1 MYLALYR
8 TWRPQRFDEVVGQQA
23 VVRTLKNA
31 LRANRL
37 AHAYL
42 FAGPRGT
49 GKTSLAKILAKAVNC
64 EHSVDGE
71 PCNSCAACIGIT
83 QGSIVDVVEMDAA
96 SNRGVDEI
104 RSVLEQV
111 RYAPTAV
118 RYKVYI
124 IDEVHMLTTEAFN
137 ALLKTL
143 EEPPAECLFLLATTD
158 VIKVPATIASRCQ
171 RFDLSRVASDLVV
184 ARLRE
189 VVKSL
194 NKDVEDAAL
203 WMIARVT
210 DGGMRDAL
218 SLLDQLLSY
227 EDGRVNVESVAEIIG
242 GIHSER
248 VGRLIGALLRGEP
261 SLFLAELSELWELGV
276 DASQLLGELVSYVRD
291 AIHLAL
297 GVEGADASTRV
308 HYDPT
313 FPVVVQQ
320 TDGGTLLRMLEALAL
335 AQSEIRH
342 QAQARVYFE
351 VVLLSLLPEATVES
365 TATVQGSEVRG
376 APSVEEGEVVR
387 LKEEIRALHA
397 RVAALEQASLR
408 RTGVSDRS
416 VSSPVGALPKM
427 RAAPPVSSSSP
438 EMRARGE
445 SQSNAGDRFSAEL
458 RENAAEASY
467 TVYAAP
473 PESAVSDAG
482 GEGDPALL
490 KRIQADWNQILDA
503 VREIRVQTRA
513 WLADGRPE
521 ELVGNTIYGRY
532 AHALHA
538 SHVMKQV
545 NLDLIEDV
553 LAKRYQRKLRY
564 VAISEDEWR
573 KRLPKAEEANDAP
586 PPSSRETWVEK
597 VVEWFGEDAVKIVD
611 E

>member
-1 MYLALYR
+1 MRTGCLMYLALYR

-64 EHSVDGE
+64 EQPADGE
-71 PCNSCAACIGIT
+71 PCNACAACVGIT

-143 EEPPAECLFLLATTD
+143 EEPPSECLFLLATTD

-184 ARLRE
+184 ARLRQ

-194 NKDVEDAAL
+194 DQDVEDAAL

-227 EDGRVNVESVAEIIG
+227 EEGRVDVESVTQLIG

-248 VGRLIGALLRGEP
+248 VGRLVGALLRNEP
-261 SLFLAELSELWELGV
+261 ALLLAELTELFGLGV
-276 DASQLLGELVSYVRD
+276 DATHLLGELVSYLRD
-291 AIHLAL
+291 GIHLAL
-297 GVEGADASTRV
+297 RVEGADASDRV

-320 TDGGTLLRMLEALAL
+320 TDGATLLRMLETLAL

-342 QAQARVYFE
+342 QAQASVYFE
-351 VVLLSLLPEATVES
+351 VVLLSLLSEKATVRS
-365 TATVQGSEVRG
+365 SAAITADEARG
-376 APSVEEGEVVR
+376 ARPEEQNEVTR

-397 RVAALEQASLR
+397 RVAALEQSPPRRAAPPTASVAPSL
-408 RTGVSDRS
+408 
-416 VSSPVGALPKM
+416 
-427 RAAPPVSSSSP
+427 RAAPPVPSSVLAERTQGVPPSERLPVERREDVADASVLSRSP
-438 EMRARGE
+438 SVEEALNGVDGE
-445 SQSNAGDRFSAEL
+445 S
-458 RENAAEASY
+458 
-467 TVYAAP
+467 
-473 PESAVSDAG
+473 
-482 GEGDPALL
+482 DPTLL

-503 VREIRVQTRA
+503 VREVRVQTRA

-521 ELVGNTIYGRY
+521 DMIGNTIYGRY

-545 NLDLIEDV
+545 NLELIEEV
-553 LAKRYQRKLRY
+553 LAKRYQRKLRF

-573 KRLPKAEEANDAP
+573 QRSPKAEVVDVTPPQKREA
-586 PPSSRETWVEK
+586 WVEK
-597 VVEWFGEDAVKIVD
+597 VVEWFGEDAVTVVD

>member
-64 EHSVDGE
+64 EQPADGE
-71 PCNSCAACIGIT
+71 PCNACAACVGIT

-143 EEPPAECLFLLATTD
+143 EEPPSECLFLLATTD

-184 ARLRE
+184 ARLRQ

-194 NKDVEDAAL
+194 DQDVEDAAL

-227 EDGRVNVESVAEIIG
+227 EEGRVDVESVTQLIG

-248 VGRLIGALLRGEP
+248 VGRLVGALLRNEP
-261 SLFLAELSELWELGV
+261 ALLLAELTELFGLGV
-276 DASQLLGELVSYVRD
+276 DATHLLGELVSYLRD
-291 AIHLAL
+291 GIHLAL
-297 GVEGADASTRV
+297 RVEGADASDRV

-320 TDGGTLLRMLEALAL
+320 TDGATLLRMLETLAL

-342 QAQARVYFE
+342 QAQASVYFE
-351 VVLLSLLPEATVES
+351 VVLLSLLSEKATVRS
-365 TATVQGSEVRG
+365 SAAITADEARG
-376 APSVEEGEVVR
+376 ARPEEQNEVTR

-397 RVAALEQASLR
+397 RVAALEQSPPRRAAPPTASVAPSL
-408 RTGVSDRS
+408 
-416 VSSPVGALPKM
+416 
-427 RAAPPVSSSSP
+427 RAAPPVPSSVLAERTQGVPPSERLSVERREDVADASVLSRSP
-438 EMRARGE
+438 SVEEALNGVDGE
-445 SQSNAGDRFSAEL
+445 S
-458 RENAAEASY
+458 
-467 TVYAAP
+467 
-473 PESAVSDAG
+473 
-482 GEGDPALL
+482 DPTLL

-503 VREIRVQTRA
+503 VREVRVQTRA

-521 ELVGNTIYGRY
+521 DMIGNTIYGRY

-545 NLDLIEDV
+545 NLELIEEV
-553 LAKRYQRKLRY
+553 LAKRYQRKLRF

-573 KRLPKAEEANDAP
+573 QRSPKAEVVDVTPPQKREA
-586 PPSSRETWVEK
+586 WVEK
-597 VVEWFGEDAVKIVD
+597 VVEWFGEDAVTVVD

>member
-64 EHSVDGE
+64 EQPADGE
-71 PCNSCAACIGIT
+71 PCNACAACVGIT

-143 EEPPAECLFLLATTD
+143 EEPPSECLFLLATTD

-184 ARLRE
+184 ARLRQ

-194 NKDVEDAAL
+194 DQDVEDAAL

-227 EDGRVNVESVAEIIG
+227 EEGRVDVESVTQLIG

-248 VGRLIGALLRGEP
+248 VGRLVGALLRNEP
-261 SLFLAELSELWELGV
+261 ALLLAELTELFGLGV
-276 DASQLLGELVSYVRD
+276 DATHLLGELVSYLRD
-291 AIHLAL
+291 GIHLAL
-297 GVEGADASTRV
+297 RVEGADASDRV

-320 TDGGTLLRMLEALAL
+320 TDGATLLRMLETLAL

-342 QAQARVYFE
+342 QAQASVYFE
-351 VVLLSLLPEATVES
+351 VVLLSLLSEKATVRS
-365 TATVQGSEVRG
+365 SAAITADEARG
-376 APSVEEGEVVR
+376 ARPEEQNEVTR

-397 RVAALEQASLR
+397 RVAALEQSPPRRAAPPTASVAPSL
-408 RTGVSDRS
+408 
-416 VSSPVGALPKM
+416 
-427 RAAPPVSSSSP
+427 RAAPPVPSSVLAERTQGVPPSERLPVERREDVADASVLSRSP
-438 EMRARGE
+438 SVEEALNGVDGE
-445 SQSNAGDRFSAEL
+445 S
-458 RENAAEASY
+458 
-467 TVYAAP
+467 
-473 PESAVSDAG
+473 
-482 GEGDPALL
+482 DPTLL

-503 VREIRVQTRA
+503 VREVRVQTRA

-521 ELVGNTIYGRY
+521 DMIGNTIYGRY

-545 NLDLIEDV
+545 NLELIEEV
-553 LAKRYQRKLRY
+553 LAKRYQRKLRF

-573 KRLPKAEEANDAP
+573 QRSPKAEVVDVTPPQKREA
-586 PPSSRETWVEK
+586 WVEK
-597 VVEWFGEDAVKIVD
+597 VVEWFGEDAVTVVD

>member
-64 EHSVDGE
+64 EQPADGE
-71 PCNSCAACIGIT
+71 PCNACAACVGIT

-143 EEPPAECLFLLATTD
+143 EEPPSECLFLLATTD

-184 ARLRE
+184 ARLRQ

-194 NKDVEDAAL
+194 DQDVEDAAL

-227 EDGRVNVESVAEIIG
+227 EEGRVDVESVTQLIG

-248 VGRLIGALLRGEP
+248 VGRLVGALLRNEP
-261 SLFLAELSELWELGV
+261 ALLLAELTELFGLGV
-276 DASQLLGELVSYVRD
+276 DAAHLLGELVSYLRD
-291 AIHLAL
+291 GIHLAL
-297 GVEGADASTRV
+297 RVEGADASDRV

-320 TDGGTLLRMLEALAL
+320 TDGATLLRMLETLAL

-342 QAQARVYFE
+342 QAQASVYFE
-351 VVLLSLLPEATVES
+351 VVLLSLLSEKATVRS
-365 TATVQGSEVRG
+365 SAAITAGEARG
-376 APSVEEGEVVR
+376 ARPEEQNEVTR

-397 RVAALEQASLR
+397 RVAALEQSPPRRAAPPTASVAPSL
-408 RTGVSDRS
+408 
-416 VSSPVGALPKM
+416 
-427 RAAPPVSSSSP
+427 RAAPPVPSSVLAERTQGVPPSERLPVERREDVADASVLSRSP
-438 EMRARGE
+438 SVEEALNGVDGE
-445 SQSNAGDRFSAEL
+445 S
-458 RENAAEASY
+458 
-467 TVYAAP
+467 
-473 PESAVSDAG
+473 
-482 GEGDPALL
+482 DPTLL

-503 VREIRVQTRA
+503 VREVRVQTRA

-521 ELVGNTIYGRY
+521 DMIGNTIYGRY

-545 NLDLIEDV
+545 NLELIEEV
-553 LAKRYQRKLRY
+553 LAKRYQRKLRF

-573 KRLPKAEEANDAP
+573 QRSPKAEVVDVTPPQKREA
-586 PPSSRETWVEK
+586 WVEK
-597 VVEWFGEDAVKIVD
+597 VVEWFGEDAVTVVD